1 MLSKIMSAL
10 KSPVF
15 WAGFAAGAVAATA
28 FPKLANAV
36 KPVASKVPG
45 SSVA

>member
-1 MLSKIMSAL
+1 MSAL

-28 FPKLANAV
+28 FPKLRSIAQ
-36 KPVASKVPG
+36 PVASKVPG
-45 SSVA
+45 ASA